1 METVTQGVEGSDD
14 AGEFLPSRLR
24 AVANQG
30 TDVARAIGV
39 PRTSQP
45 VEEFAGAWEAFWAGR
60 DREARNDLLVEYRP
74 IVDRVVTHLPSSI
87 RDYWDL
93 DDLRGFGTL
102 GLIEAI
108 DRFEINSPINR
119 FPAYASARIRGAIFD
134 ELRRLDWLPR
144 TVRRRVISYRTTVDT
159 LSNELRRP
167 PSRDE
172 VFSSMEMKAD
182 DGAALLV
189 EVQSAQLLHLDH
201 ANQHDRDDEDES
213 SPLSSRL
220 MAPID
225 TDPEHSML
233 ASEELSELREA
244 IAALP
249 ERQRT
254 VVTLHF
260 LGGLTQGQIG
270 EMLGISN
277 SRVCQIEATAMQ
289 RLRRVLER
297 TNRDTGNIRDIRAV

>member
-1 METVTQGVEGSDD
+1 METLGHDKSNVGAPPIALMNVTTTRSRPRVNFASVDTVFRPALTAADD
-14 AGEFLPSRLR
+14 EAM
-24 AVANQG
+24 
-30 TDVARAIGV
+30 T
-39 PRTSQP
+39 T
-45 VEEFAGAWEAFWAGR
+45 AWAEYWAHR
-60 DREARNDLLVEYRP
+60 DLDARNALLVAYRGV
-74 IVDRVVTHLPSSI
+74 VDRVVSHLPSSI
-87 RDYWDL
+87 RDYWDVG
-93 DDLRGFGTL
+93 DLKSFGTI

-108 DRFEINSPINR
+108 ERFDEESTVNR
-119 FPAYASARIRGAIFD
+119 FAAYASTRVRGAVFD

-159 LSNELRRP
+159 LSSELHRP

-172 VFSSMEMKAD
+172 VFASMDVKPN

-201 ANQHDRDDEDES
+201 AGQSDSDGDDDFA
-213 SPLSSRL
+213 PLSDRIVSGG
-220 MAPID
+220 D
-225 TDPEHSML
+225 HDPEPLLL
-233 ASEELSELREA
+233 ASEELDELREA
-244 IAALP
+244 ISTLP

-260 LGGLTQGQIG
+260 LAGLTQGQIG
-270 EMLGISN
+270 DMLGISN

-297 TNRDTGNIRDIRAV
+297 ARTSQVG

>member
-1 METVTQGVEGSDD
+1 VTDLKAMATGNRVKLLASDED
-14 AGEFLPSRLR
+14 AMD
-24 AVANQG
+24 A
-30 TDVARAIGV
+30 
-39 PRTSQP
+39 
-45 VEEFAGAWEAFWAGR
+45 AWSTFWASR
-60 DREARNDLLVEYRP
+60 DLEARNTLLVAYRGL
-74 IVDRVVTHLPSSI
+74 VDRVVAHLPSSI
-87 RDYWDL
+87 RDYWDAE
-93 DDLRGFGTL
+93 DLKSFGTL

-108 DRFEINSPINR
+108 DRFDEESPINR
-119 FPAYASARIRGAIFD
+119 FASYASTRVRGAVFD

-172 VFSSMEMKAD
+172 VFASMDVKAA

-201 ANQHDRDDEDES
+201 AGQRDADGDDDHV
-213 SPLSSRL
+213 PLSNRI
-220 MAPID
+220 AAGPD
-225 TDPEHSML
+225 HDPESSML
-233 ASEELSELREA
+233 ASEELAELREA
-244 IAALP
+244 ISALP

-260 LGGLTQGQIG
+260 LAGLTQGQIG
-270 EMLGISN
+270 DMLGISN

-297 TNRDTGNIRDIRAV
+297 ARSSEVG

>member
-1 METVTQGVEGSDD
+1 MIDSSTKGATNRPVPSPSD
-14 AGEFLPSRLR
+14 E
-24 AVANQG
+24 
-30 TDVARAIGV
+30 RAI
-39 PRTSQP
+39 
-45 VEEFAGAWEAFWAGR
+45 EAAWQTFWSGR
-60 DREARNDLLVEYRP
+60 QTEARNALLVAYSP
-74 IVDRVVTHLPSSI
+74 LVKRVVSHLPSSI
-87 RDYWDL
+87 RDYWDVE
-93 DDLRGFGTL
+93 DLKSFGTL

-108 DRFEINSPINR
+108 ERFDEDSPVNR
-119 FPAYASARIRGAIFD
+119 FAAYASTRVRGAVFD

-172 VFSSMEMKAD
+172 VFASMDVKPA

-201 ANQHDRDDEDES
+201 AGSRDSDSDDEHL
-213 SPLSSRL
+213 PLSNRI
-220 MAPID
+220 AGGGD
-225 TDPEHSML
+225 HDPEPSLL
-233 ASEELSELREA
+233 ASEELAELREA
-244 IAALP
+244 ISGLP

-270 EMLGISN
+270 DMLGISN

-297 TNRDTGNIRDIRAV
+297 SRSAQVG

>member
-1 METVTQGVEGSDD
+1 MESVEHDKLSEGTAATVVAGAASALHGRSRGGAGSVTL
-14 AGEFLPSRLR
+14 A
-24 AVANQG
+24 
-30 TDVARAIGV
+30 
-39 PRTSQP
+39 PRTP
-45 VEEFAGAWEAFWAGR
+45 LNAAVESAMEDAWAAFWATR
-60 DREARNDLLVEYRP
+60 DLEARNELIVAYRGVVE
-74 IVDRVVTHLPSSI
+74 RVVSHLPSSI
-87 RDYWDL
+87 REYWDAE
-93 DDLRGFGTL
+93 DLKSFGTL

-108 DRFEINSPINR
+108 ERFDKESVVPR
-119 FPAYASARIRGAIFD
+119 FPAYASTRVRGAVFD

-172 VFSSMEMKAD
+172 VFASMDVKAS

-201 ANQHDRDDEDES
+201 AGPRNDDGDDDHA
-213 SPLSSRL
+213 PLSSR
-220 MAPID
+220 I
-225 TDPEHSML
+225 TSGFENDPEPAFL
-233 ASEELSELREA
+233 ASEELDELREA
-244 IAALP
+244 ISSLP

-260 LGGLTQGQIG
+260 LAGLTQGQIG
-270 EMLGISN
+270 DMLGISN

-289 RLRRVLER
+289 RPRQVLER
-297 TNRDTGNIRDIRAV
+297 TRTAQVG

>member
-1 METVTQGVEGSDD
+1 MIDSHTRGTAGRPSAPPADD
-14 AGEFLPSRLR
+14 A
-24 AVANQG
+24 
-30 TDVARAIGV
+30 AI
-39 PRTSQP
+39 
-45 VEEFAGAWEAFWAGR
+45 EAAWATFWADR
-60 DREARNDLLVEYRP
+60 DIDARNALLVAYNP
-74 IVDRVVTHLPSSI
+74 LVKRVVSHLPSSI
-87 RDYWDL
+87 RDYWDVE
-93 DDLRGFGTL
+93 DLKSFGIL

-108 DRFEINSPINR
+108 ERFDETSPVNR
-119 FPAYASARIRGAIFD
+119 FAGYASTRIRGAVFD

-167 PSRDE
+167 PSREE
-172 VFSSMEMKAD
+172 VFASMDVKPA

-201 ANQHDRDDEDES
+201 AGHRDSDSEDEHV
-213 SPLSSRL
+213 PLSNRI
-220 MAPID
+220 AGGGD
-225 TDPEHSML
+225 HDPEPSLL
-233 ASEELSELREA
+233 ASEELAELREA
-244 IAALP
+244 ISALP

-270 EMLGISN
+270 DMLGISN

-297 TNRDTGNIRDIRAV
+297 NRSVQVG